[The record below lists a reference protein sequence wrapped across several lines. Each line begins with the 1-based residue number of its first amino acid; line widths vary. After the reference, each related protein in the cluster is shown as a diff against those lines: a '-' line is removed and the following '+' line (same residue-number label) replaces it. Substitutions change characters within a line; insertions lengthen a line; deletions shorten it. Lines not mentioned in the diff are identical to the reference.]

1 MIEVLDSKGD
11 KWVREKDIKKEV
23 KNKVAIEI
31 ERELQQSPMND
42 MRSLVD
48 KTIDETIN
56 LALLEEMSKRGP
68 ELKITRIPSIGRYF
82 GTIIFPLVTAGIMG
96 AASYYNPDK
105 IPPGNF
111 IIIDPLGPPTG
122 GNPPPIDPIQVAQ
135 SVLINIAAYGL
146 GALALTGLILL
157 LRRK

>member
-1 MIEVLDSKGD
+1 MLEVLDSKAD

-68 ELKITRIPSIGRYF
+68 ELKITRIPPIGRYL
-82 GTIIFPLVTAGIMG
+82 GTIVFPLVTAGIMG

-105 IPPGNF
+105 IPPGNL
-111 IIIDPLGPPTG
+111 IIIDSLRPPT

-135 SVLINIAAYGL
+135 STLINIAVYGL
-146 GALALTGLILL
+146 AALALTGLILL
-157 LRRK
+157 VRRK